1 MNVFHP
7 APLPPDPAAVVPPN
21 AMADL
26 LPVIE
31 TNEHRWMRAW
41 VGRDSKALKSLTA
54 RNFVMLIGSKP
65 PVLLDAP
72 SWLEAATTRYLCKSY
87 RFGDV
92 YVRDLGPMALF
103 AAAADIDATMDG
115 HDWSGRI
122 WVTDLWRKGRV
133 RRSWRMVERI
143 ISRTDDNP
151 QVPAAIRSLQLWR

>member
-1 MNVFHP
+1 MNVFRLAH
-7 APLPPDPAAVVPPN
+7 LPPDPTAVVPPLV
-21 AMADL
+21 MADL

-41 VGRDSKALKSLTA
+41 VARDAKALRSLTA

-65 PVLLDAP
+65 PAVLDAP
-72 SWLEAATTRYLCKSY
+72 SWLEAATSRYLCKSY
-87 RFGDV
+87 RFSDV
-92 YVRDLGPMALF
+92 YVRNLGPIALF
-103 AAAADIDATMDG
+103 DAAADVDATMDG

-133 RRSWRMVERI
+133 RRGWRMVERI